1 MFEKVKQQI
10 ILQTRMK
17 ITSRH
22 ILNNLRV
29 NVDDDEIIKD
39 KNVYNQRT
47 RLKKKILKNLTS
59 TKALFHEIYS
69 RDF

>member
-10 ILQTRMK
+10 ALQTRMK
-17 ITSRH
+17 IASRH

-39 KNVYNQRT
+39 RDVYNQRA
-47 RLKKKILKNLTS
+47 RLRKKTLKNLTS
-59 TKALFHEIYS
+59 TEALFHEIYS

>member
-17 ITSRH
+17 ITFRH
-22 ILNNLRV
+22 IFNNFKI
-29 NVDDDEIIKD
+29 NVDDDEIIK
-39 KNVYNQRT
+39 NRHVYDQRT
-47 RLKKKILKNLTS
+47 KFKKKTLKNLTS
-59 TKALFHEIYS
+59 IKALFHEIYS

>member
-10 ILQTRMK
+10 ALQTRMK
-17 ITSRH
+17 IASRH

-39 KNVYNQRT
+39 RDVYNQKARF
-47 RLKKKILKNLTS
+47 RKKTWRNLTS
-59 TKALFHEIYS
+59 TEALFHEIYF